1 MRSRK
6 RSIRLLSILVVL
18 ALSVYAV
25 TMLPL
30 TGWFEK
36 LVPASPGQCVRL
48 AGPIGAEDF
57 AVDWQK
63 RRAYVSSADR
73 HGVEHGERPGGDIYL
88 LDFSG
93 TSPKLSPLKA
103 WQDDGFFPHG
113 LDFISDWDGTRRLF
127 AINHG
132 ANGRDHTVEMFDA
145 ADDGTLRHVRTISS
159 SSFTS
164 PNDIAAMSAEQFYL
178 TNDPF
183 DVPVSEKVMN
193 YLGIATGTVVYYS
206 DGVARPV
213 VDNLR
218 FANGIARSPDGQW
231 LLVAESLGRSIA
243 VFQRNP
249 FTGQLVRR
257 SEIAVPMAADNLIVQ
272 PDGTTVVAGH
282 PRPLAFLSYAKT
294 PQDRRAP
301 SMVMRLDPT
310 QLPYPAPEHRNLPL
324 PYVNDGSQFSAASAG
339 FIDHQGRLFVG
350 SVYERG
356 VLMCEPQTR

>member
-6 RSIRLLSILVVL
+6 RSIRLLSIFVVL
-18 ALSVYAV
+18 ALCLYAA

-36 LVPASPGQCVRL
+36 LEPHSPGQCVRL
-48 AGPIGAEDF
+48 AGPVGAEDF

-73 HGVEHGERPGGDIYL
+73 HGVEEGKRPGGDIYL

-93 TSPKLSPLKA
+93 ETPKLTPLNA
-103 WQDDGFFPHG
+103 WPDKDFFPHG
-113 LDFISDWDGTRRLF
+113 LDFISEWDGTRRLF

-132 ANGRDHTVEMFDA
+132 PNGRDHTVEVFDA
-145 ADDGTLRHVRTISS
+145 QEDGTLRHVRTISS

-164 PNDIAAMSAEQFYL
+164 PNDIAAVSAEQFYL

-183 DVPVSEKVMN
+183 DLPTMERTLN
-193 YLGIATGTVVYYS
+193 YLGVSTGTVVYY
-206 DGVARPV
+206 DGGIARPV
-213 VDNLR
+213 VENLR
-218 FANGIARSPDGQW
+218 FANGISRSPDGQW
-231 LLVAESLGRSIA
+231 LLVAESLGRS
-243 VFQRNP
+243 VTVYQRNP
-249 FTGQLVRR
+249 FNGQLVRR
-257 SEIAVPMAADNLIVQ
+257 SEIAVPMAADNMIVH

-282 PRPLAFLSYAKT
+282 PRPLAFLSYTKA

-301 SMVMRLDPT
+301 SMVMQLDPQ
-310 QLPYPAPEHRNLPL
+310 QLPFPAPRRRTLPL
-324 PYVNDGSQFSAASAG
+324 PYVNDGNQFSAASVG
-339 FIDHQGRLFVG
+339 FIDQQSRLFVG

-356 VLMCEPQTR
+356 VLMCIPQTR

>member
-1 MRSRK
+1 MRSGK
-6 RSIRLLSILVVL
+6 RSIRLFSILIVL

-36 LVPASPGQCVRL
+36 LEPHSPGQCVRL

-57 AVDWQK
+57 AVDWEK

-73 HGVEHGERPGGDIYL
+73 SGVEQGKSPRGDIYL
-88 LDFSG
+88 LDFNEK
-93 TSPKLSPLKA
+93 SPKLTPLKA
-103 WQDDGFFPHG
+103 WPDESFFPHG
-113 LDFISDWDGTRRLF
+113 LDFVTDWDGTRRLF
-127 AINHG
+127 AVNHG
-132 ANGRDHTVEMFDA
+132 ANGRDHTVELFDA
-145 ADDGTLRHVRTISS
+145 AEDGTLRHVRTVSS

-164 PNDIAAMSAEQFYL
+164 PNDVAAVSAEQFYV

-183 DVPVSEKVMN
+183 DVPAFEKLLN
-193 YLGIATGTVVYYS
+193 YLGIPTGTVVYYN

-213 VDNLR
+213 AEGLR
-218 FANGIARSPDGQW
+218 FANGISRSPDGQW

-249 FTGQLVRR
+249 FTGQLVKR
-257 SEIAVPMAADNLIVQ
+257 SEIPVAMAADNMIVQ

-282 PRPLAFLSYAKT
+282 PRPLAFLSYTKA

-301 SMVMRLDPT
+301 SMVVRLDPQ
-310 QLPYPAPEHRNLPL
+310 QLPYPAPQRQTLPL
-324 PYVNDGSQFSAASAG
+324 PYVNDGSQFSASSAG
-339 FIDHQGRLFVG
+339 FIDPQGRLFVG

-356 VLMCEPQTR
+356 VLMCMGASR